1 MQERI
6 IKLLL
11 GICILAIIIV
21 AGIEFIP
28 DIDYISNKSKL
39 ENQIIT
45 YDVNNENEDNNIN
58 KKEYA
63 KTQNDNHLEDYEAE
77 YEAEYEYD
85 EEIVLSKDVADKYNI
100 SAWVY
105 IDDKIS
111 EPIKQGSDNYFYLN
125 HSYDDTY
132 NKYGTAFI
140 DFRQTIDD
148 DDFVII
154 YGHNVSRGRLFGN
167 LRYFDNKQYCENI
180 QSIMVATAPDF
191 KFKLYK
197 ICCVSIVK
205 EDNNIFANTN
215 IKEELENNTI
225 IKLNELEDKQT
236 IILTTCYGK
245 QGTQDRIAVALQER

>member
-1 MQERI
+1 M
-6 IKLLL
+6 
-11 GICILAIIIV
+11 
-21 AGIEFIP
+21 GIEFIP
-28 DIDYISNKSKL
+28 DIDYMSNKNKL

-45 YDVNNENEDNNIN
+45 YDRNTSTEDSNTN
-58 KKEYA
+58 KKEYT
-63 KTQNDNHLEDYEAE
+63 KTQNDSSLEKYK
-77 YEAEYEYD
+77 AEYEYD

-100 SAWVY
+100 RAWVY

-125 HSYDDTY
+125 HSYDDTT
-132 NKYGTAFI
+132 NKYGTAFM
-140 DFRQTIDD
+140 DFRQTLD

-180 QSIMVATAPDF
+180 QSIMIATAPDF

-215 IKEELENNTI
+215 IKEELESNTI
-225 IKLNELEDKQT
+225 VKLNELEDKQT

-245 QGTQDRIAVALQER
+245 QGTDDRIAVALQER